1 MGASRGNDPNRL
13 NDLTEYRLE
22 TAMRSGM
29 ADLEAGS
36 ALARQMNL
44 ENRDSWLRDALA
56 DRPGK
61 RR

>member
-36 ALARQMNL
+36 ALARQN
-44 ENRDSWLRDALA
+44 ES
-56 DRPGK
+56 
-61 RR
+61 